1 MILRVTQVQVVLV
14 LPEYMTDS
22 LWMMELRLV
31 VTSIDKA
38 NLTVANLILKLHRV
52 FVDDDQPV
60 VGSVRNND

>member
-52 FVDDDQPV
+52 FVNDD
-60 VGSVRNND
+60 

>member
-1 MILRVTQVQVVLV
+1 MILRVTQVQVVLI
-14 LPEYMTDS
+14 LPEYMAYA

-52 FVDDDQPV
+52 FVNDDQPV

>member
-1 MILRVTQVQVVLV
+1 
-14 LPEYMTDS
+14 MTDS
-22 LWMMELRLV
+22 LWMMELRLI

-52 FVDDDQPV
+52 FVNDDQPV

>member
-1 MILRVTQVQVVLV
+1 MILRVTQVQVVLI
-14 LPEYMTDS
+14 LPEYMAYA